1 MPTDDRRPA
10 PRSTIDRSIDRRS
23 RGNSID
29 VARFGARARSAPIDR
44 SIDRSSMD
52 AKPQEHRECA
62 TRAPWTTCPRAFRA
76 ARCGRR
82 DANATTRRDGDA
94 ATRRRAT
101 ATRDDARRRGNRSRA
116 GSAARARRRG
126 GGRRAR
132 ATRCERRERRLTRRT
147 IRGAGWIRGL
157 GQGGRRERG
166 AARG

>member
-10 PRSTIDRSIDRRS
+10 PRTTIDRSIDRRS

-29 VARFGARARSAPIDR
+29 VARFDARARSAPIDR
-44 SIDRSSMD
+44 RSIDRRWMRNPKRIGS
-52 AKPQEHRECA
+52 ARRARHGRRARELSARRGADDA
-62 TRAPWTTCPRAFRA
+62 TRTR
-76 ARCGRR
+76 RR
-82 DANATTRRDGDA
+82 DAT